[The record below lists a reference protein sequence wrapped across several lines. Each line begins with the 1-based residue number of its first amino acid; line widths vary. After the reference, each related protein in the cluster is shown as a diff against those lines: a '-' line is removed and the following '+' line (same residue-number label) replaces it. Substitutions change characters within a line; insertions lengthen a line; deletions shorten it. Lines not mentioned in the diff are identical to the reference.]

1 MGGSRTTPIF
11 DDDQNIKNVSAYDD
25 GTTTTIS
32 FIRPRVSSDN
42 SQDIDLDQCVYMI
55 WAFGGSVASHDS
67 PAVFGFHTSRGVFAT
82 QLCLQ
87 ECG

>member
-1 MGGSRTTPIF
+1 MGDVRTVPF
-11 DDDQNIKNVSAYDD
+11 DTTQDIKNVTADDD

-32 FIRPRVSSDN
+32 FIRPRSSDD
-42 SQDIDLDQCVYMI
+42 SEDIDLDQCVFMI
-55 WAFGGSVASHDS
+55 WAFGGDVSSHET
-67 PAVFGFHTSRGVFAT
+67 PATFAQHTARGVFAT

>member
-1 MGGSRTTPIF
+1 MPTYDASQ
-11 DDDQNIKNVSAYDD
+11 DIKNVTADED

-32 FIRPRVSSDN
+32 FIRPRSSDN
-42 SQDIDLDQCVYMI
+42 SQDIDLDQCVFIIY
-55 WAFGGSVASHDS
+55 AFGGSVSNHTTPAS
-67 PAVFGFHTSRGVFAT
+67 FGQHSRSERGVFAT